1 MSAKVYALLEH
12 IRNDVNPHSVSI
24 RSCQVLVSSTCADTP
39 LPTPL
44 AGTYLQFSHRITCT
58 VSNLFCMAGP
68 VNLPP
73 DSIGLRAA
81 MRKTHSYQWLEA
93 ACAPEATN
101 PETGGSHPCSVS
113 PA

>member
-1 MSAKVYALLEH
+1 
-12 IRNDVNPHSVSI
+12 
-24 RSCQVLVSSTCADTP
+24 
-39 LPTPL
+39 
-44 AGTYLQFSHRITCT
+44 
-58 VSNLFCMAGP
+58 MAGP

-101 PETGGSHPCSVS
+101 PEAGHTPALSEKACTSASHCTCDSS
-113 PA
+113 PHLFHAVISDAKLLC